1 METNFHTVTVTSVG
15 QFLDLYTGK
24 TVPYRTGTERFL
36 VIRKR
41 FYNLVSATSSHS
53 RIIIIDLGWG
63 TVIYRISWF
72 SFLLLYLQMHYSA
85 CRAPHSPQNFIPSP
99 ISAPHAVQKRFL
111 FSVFSGS
118 LVPHSPQNFVPSGL
132 TAPHSGQVRAA
143 SSASLAARASA
154 SAFSFASFSACICVI
169 CSSISA
175 QLAASASS

>member
-72 SFLLLYLQMHYSA
+72 SFLLLYLQMQDFHY
-85 CRAPHSPQNFIPSP
+85 I
-99 ISAPHAVQKRFL
+99 IRFL
-111 FSVFSGS
+111 GRSIIKSHSQSQGS
-118 LVPHSPQNFVPSGL
+118 TKQK
-132 TAPHSGQVRAA
+132 
-143 SSASLAARASA
+143 SSATFPMRSHRK
-154 SAFSFASFSACICVI
+154 VWYTD
-169 CSSISA
+169 
-175 QLAASASS
+175 